1 MDCRRKGGREDEGKR
16 CAVSDSVK
24 IKPVKGRPMLHWVG
38 KTAPREVQDFPS
50 QLVESFGVAAP
61 LADPTWKSLQ
71 QEWRN
76 LLFHG
81 DNMEILSTLLVGGF
95 RGKVDLIYIDPPFD
109 SGADYVRRVAL
120 RGHKDKVLKGEGG
133 SLIEEKQYEDIWA
146 NDTYLQYM
154 YERLL
159 LLRELLSEQGSIY
172 LHCDWHK
179 SHHLRFLMDEV
190 FGVENFV
197 NEIIWHYPDNFQG
210 NVTGFA
216 TNHNN
221 IFWYSKSEKFIAN
234 KIMIPLDKTA
244 KRDKRVW
251 SKEEK
256 KLVSLKDDF
265 GKIIYEEFNEKKAD
279 TVWVIGQTSSTKST
293 SGEHT
298 GYPTQKP
305 EKFLERVITTASNE
319 GSLVMDCF
327 CGSGT
332 TAVVA
337 ERLGRRWIACDM
349 NKGAIQTTKKRLL
362 KQKEKS
368 ARPFALYRVNNYD
381 FQEQDHLKERIA
393 QKYGVEKIPS
403 DMFFDGKASEQ
414 LVKIAPLN
422 RPLSAKDIEDILAE
436 LKARPK
442 EARNIL
448 LIGYGSERSIHAK
461 AEEHNR
467 LTPINKIAVCD
478 IQQDRL
484 YAAQPSQAEVDF
496 QEQAENVLVT
506 LKAFFSPTIMQR
518 LNSDR
523 TVFDEDIGDFKA
535 TIDYILI
542 DNNYDGKTFR
552 IVESDIPAKKTDFVK
567 GTYAVKKPH
576 AKAVIAVKI
585 VDMLGEE
592 TLVLSTSTKP
602 S

>member
-1 MDCRRKGGREDEGKR
+1 M
-16 CAVSDSVK
+16 SDSVK
-24 IKPVKGRPMLHWVG
+24 IKPVKGRPMLDWVG

-50 QLVESFGVAAP
+50 QLVESFGVATP

-71 QEWRN
+71 QQWCN

-81 DNMEILSTLLVGGF
+81 DNMEILATLLVGGF

-120 RGHKDKVLKGEGG
+120 RGHKDKVLKGMDG
-133 SLIEEKQYEDIWA
+133 SLLEKKQYEDIWKD
-146 NDTYLQYM
+146 DTYLQYM
-154 YERLL
+154 YERLIL
-159 LLRELLSEQGSIY
+159 MRELLSEKGSIY
-172 LHCDWHK
+172 LHCDYHK
-179 SHHLRFLMDEV
+179 SHHLRFVMDEV
-190 FGVENFV
+190 FGQDNII
-197 NEIIWHYPDNFQG
+197 NEIIWAYHGPGSPNMKQFNRKHDS
-210 NVTGFA
+210 
-216 TNHNN
+216 
-221 IFWYSKSEKFIAN
+221 IFWYSKSKEWIFN
-234 KIMIPLDKTA
+234 KDKA
-244 KRDKRVW
+244 RVPYH
-251 SKEEK
+251 
-256 KLVSLKDDF
+256 D
-265 GKIIYEEFNEKKAD
+265 
-279 TVWVIGQTSSTKST
+279 ST
-293 SGEHT
+293 SGKFESKGT
-298 GYPTQKP
+298 GFAGTEAQLAEGKIAEDWWIMPISARIRSEISDYPTQKP
-305 EKFLERVITTASNE
+305 SKLLKRIIEVSSNKD
-319 GSLVMDCF
+319 SLVLDCF

-332 TAVVA
+332 TAAVTQL
-337 ERLGRRWIACDM
+337 LGRRWIACDM
-349 NKGAIQTTKKRLL
+349 NKGAIQTTTKRLL
-362 KQKEKS
+362 KQEEKS
-368 ARPFALYRVNNYD
+368 APPFALYRVNNYD
-381 FQEQDHLKERIA
+381 FQEQDRLKEMIA

-403 DMFFDGKASEQ
+403 DMFFDGNASGQ

-448 LIGYGSERSIHAK
+448 LIGYGSESSAHAK
-461 AEEHNR
+461 AEEYNR
-467 LTPINKIAVCD
+467 LAAINKIIVCD

-484 YAAQPSQAEVDF
+484 YAAQPSQAEVEF
-496 QEQAENVLVT
+496 QEQGENT
-506 LKAFFSPTIMQR
+506 IATIKAFSSPTIMQR

-552 IVESDIPAKKTDFVK
+552 IVESDIPEKKTDFVK

-592 TLVLSTSTKP
+592 TLVLSTSKKP